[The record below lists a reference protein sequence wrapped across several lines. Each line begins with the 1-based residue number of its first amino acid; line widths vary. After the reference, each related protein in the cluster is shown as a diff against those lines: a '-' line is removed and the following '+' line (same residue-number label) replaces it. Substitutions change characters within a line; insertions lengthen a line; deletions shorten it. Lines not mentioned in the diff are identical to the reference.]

1 MGELTIAKSAGF
13 CFGVTRAVNM
23 VYEAIEK
30 ENVPIYTYGPI
41 IHNDEVVKD
50 MEKNGV
56 TVINDLDEL
65 SSHEKGVMIIRSH
78 GISKAEYDRI
88 KNCGFEVLNATCPF
102 VSKIHRYVEDYSS
115 KGYDIIIVGSPK
127 HPEVCGIKG
136 WADEKCHVTIINA
149 PEDAENYMKNSTKKL
164 CIVSQTTFNY
174 NKFQDIVEI
183 IAKKGY
189 DITVLNT
196 ICNATE
202 VRQTEARKVA
212 QCSDVM
218 IVIGDRHSSNTQKLF
233 EICKNE
239 CKNTYYIQTSDE
251 MDYTQIRSN
260 NNVGITAGASP
271 QIISLRRFQRMSEM
285 SFEQMLEES
294 FKTIRNGEVVEGTV
308 IDVKPDEIF
317 LNIGYKSDG
326 IITRNEYTNEPNV
339 DLTTVVKVGDKMEA
353 KVVKLNDGEG
363 QVILSYKRLQAEK
376 GSKRLEEAFENQEVL
391 KAKVTQVLAGGVCVS
406 VDETRVF
413 IPASLVSDTYEKDLN
428 KFKDQEIEFIIT
440 EFDPRKRRIIGNR
453 KVLLVEQKAKQQE
466 ELLANLHVGDVI
478 EGTVKNVTDFGA
490 FIDLGGVD
498 GLLHISEM
506 SWGRVE
512 NPKKVFTVGQT
523 VRVFVKNINGSK
535 IALSMKFDDENPW
548 NGATEKFAPGNIVKG
563 KVARMTDFGA
573 FIELAPGVD
582 ALLHVSQISK
592 DHVEKPSDVLK
603 IGQEVE
609 AKVVEFNED
618 DKKISLSMKALLDS
632 EDDGADVADVNID
645 EVASDNE

>member
-78 GISKAEYDRI
+78 GISKAEYDKI
-88 KNCGFEVLNATCPF
+88 KDCGFEVLNATCPF

-136 WADEKCHVTIINA
+136 WADEKCHVTIINS
-149 PEDAENYMKNSTKKL
+149 PEDAEKYTKNSTKKL

-251 MDYTQIRSN
+251 MDYAKIRSN
-260 NNVGITAGASP
+260 NNVGITAGASTP
-271 QIISLRRFQRMSEM
+271 NNII
-285 SFEQMLEES
+285 EEVS
-294 FKTIRNGEVVEGTV
+294 KNV
-308 IDVKPDEIF
+308 
-317 LNIGYKSDG
+317 
-326 IITRNEYTNEPNV
+326 RNE
-339 DLTTVVKVGDKMEA
+339 L
-353 KVVKLNDGEG
+353 
-363 QVILSYKRLQAEK
+363 
-376 GSKRLEEAFENQEVL
+376 
-391 KAKVTQVLAGGVCVS
+391 
-406 VDETRVF
+406 
-413 IPASLVSDTYEKDLN
+413 
-428 KFKDQEIEFIIT
+428 
-440 EFDPRKRRIIGNR
+440 
-453 KVLLVEQKAKQQE
+453 
-466 ELLANLHVGDVI
+466 
-478 EGTVKNVTDFGA
+478 
-490 FIDLGGVD
+490 
-498 GLLHISEM
+498 
-506 SWGRVE
+506 
-512 NPKKVFTVGQT
+512 
-523 VRVFVKNINGSK
+523 
-535 IALSMKFDDENPW
+535 
-548 NGATEKFAPGNIVKG
+548 
-563 KVARMTDFGA
+563 
-573 FIELAPGVD
+573 
-582 ALLHVSQISK
+582 
-592 DHVEKPSDVLK
+592 
-603 IGQEVE
+603 
-609 AKVVEFNED
+609 
-618 DKKISLSMKALLDS
+618 
-632 EDDGADVADVNID
+632 
-645 EVASDNE
+645 